1 MKMKFELN
9 DIGFTPMILI
19 LSFVC
24 VGVFH
29 EYISCVFSV
38 AMLIWLFLKYKKE
51 KKLFFRINAVSIA
64 IGVLV
69 ISYLLSVIWAVDSGL
84 AFIGFFKFLPVLLF
98 LICLFQEKESSVK
111 IMQWLPYTA
120 VVMALISIVGMH
132 LPGLKLYFNV
142 SSRLAGFFQYPNTFA
157 LFLLVAELV
166 LLVREKHKWYDYL
179 CMLMLL
185 VSILLTG
192 SRTAFLLAVVANG
205 LAVLVHRNR
214 KLRFAGIAVVVFG
227 VIAVASYVFFFDKN
241 GILSRLSSISLAEST
256 FVGRMLYYMDA
267 IPLILKKPLGIGY
280 QSYYYMQQSIQT
292 GVYNIRFIHND
303 FLQIMLDVGWIPC
316 LLFVIAIF
324 KSVFSKNVT
333 REKKLILMTMC
344 AHSCLDFNLQFVA
357 MFMLIILFMDFD
369 SGNEYI
375 LQKHMSEI
383 KATCWVVGVAACWIG
398 LSLVFNHMK
407 AYEASDLLYPWNTH
421 NKVELI
427 GTIENL
433 TEMNEVADKILNQNE
448 YATIGYSAKARC
460 AFAQGDFT
468 SVIQYKNQIFEK
480 APFQYSDCEEYCYM
494 MMNGVT
500 LFLENGDEKSAKVC
514 ANEFLRTY
522 ERVKNIRNELSEY
535 GKKISL
541 QPRTLFPD
549 EIEFYARDLKGEK

>member
-1 MKMKFELN
+1 MKIKFKLN
-9 DIGFTPMILI
+9 DIGFIPAILV
-19 LSFVC
+19 LSFMC

-29 EYISCVFSV
+29 EYISCIVSV
-38 AMLIWLFLKYKKE
+38 AMLTWLFLKYKKE
-51 KKLFFRINAVSIA
+51 KRLFFRINAVSIA

-69 ISYLLSVIWAVDSGL
+69 ISYLLSIIWAVDSGL

-98 LICLFQEKESSVK
+98 LVCLFQEKESAVN
-111 IMQWLPYTA
+111 IMQWLPYVA
-120 VVMALISIVGMH
+120 VVMALISIVAMY

-142 SSRLAGFFQYPNTFA
+142 SDRLGGFFQYPNTFA

-179 CMLMLL
+179 CLLMLV

-192 SRTAFLLAVVANG
+192 SRTVFLLTIVANG
-205 LAVLVHRNR
+205 LAVLMHKNR
-214 KLRFAGIAVVVFG
+214 KLRFAGIAVVIVA
-227 VIAVASYVFFFDKN
+227 VIAVVSYILFFDKN

-256 FVGRMLYYMDA
+256 FVGRILYYMDA
-267 IPLILKKPLGIGY
+267 MPLILKRPLGIGY

-316 LLFVIAIF
+316 LLFVAAIL
-324 KSVFSKNVT
+324 KTIFSKNVA
-333 REKKLILMTMC
+333 REKKLVLMVMC

-375 LQKHMSEI
+375 LQKHMSDI
-383 KATCWVVGVAACWIG
+383 KTTCWVVGAAACWIG
-398 LSLVFNHMK
+398 LSLICNHMK
-407 AYEASDLLYPWNTH
+407 VYKVSDLLYPWNTH
-421 NKVELI
+421 NKVELL
-427 GTIENL
+427 GTIEDL
-433 TEMNEVADKILNQNE
+433 DEMNEMADKILQQNE
-448 YATIGYSAKARC
+448 YATIGYSAKARY
-460 AFAQGDFT
+460 AFSQGDFT
-468 SVIQYKNQIFEK
+468 SLIQYKNQIFEK

-494 MMNGVT
+494 MMNGVS
-500 LFLENGDEKSAKVC
+500 LFVENGDEASAQVC
-514 ANEFLRTY
+514 ASEFLRMY

-549 EIEFYARDLKGEK
+549 DIEFYARDLKGEK